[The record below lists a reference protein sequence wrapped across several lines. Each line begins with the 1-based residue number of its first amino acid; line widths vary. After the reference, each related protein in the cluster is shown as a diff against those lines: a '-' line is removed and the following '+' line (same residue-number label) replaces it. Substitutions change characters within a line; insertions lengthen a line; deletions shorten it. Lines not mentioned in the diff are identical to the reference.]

1 MDLFERIK
9 ILSAKNSLPHA
20 VVFEGERAKEFSE
33 FFAKVAVCEG
43 ENKPCGVCKHC
54 LKAQK
59 GVHPDI
65 INLEPEGASKL
76 YKVGFVRNIKSDSFV
91 LPNEANA
98 KVYIF
103 NDAENISAV
112 SQNALLKV
120 LEEPPKSVIFIIN
133 CKEKTNLLDTVI
145 SRATVFIC
153 DEKETESISEEILNI
168 IRTASKQSEYELLSL
183 LQGYSNEKGELLRV
197 FDELIISLRL
207 LYRLKVNGK
216 DFEEDTELL
225 ETLTLNRILNAIDIL
240 IDAKKDIMQNKAVK
254 IIVARTCIKL
264 KKTLGR

>member
-1 MDLFERIK
+1 M
-9 ILSAKNSLPHA
+9 
-20 VVFEGERAKEFSE
+20 
-33 FFAKVAVCEG
+33 
-43 ENKPCGVCKHC
+43 
-54 LKAQK
+54 
-59 GVHPDI
+59 
-65 INLEPEGASKL
+65 
-76 YKVGFVRNIKSDSFV
+76 
-91 LPNEANA
+91 PNEANA